1 MQPVARRFDQSL
13 QPAAELPAVEPG
25 GAPRAFGCAFKRL
38 GKYTPP
44 SRLTAIR
51 VAVLRSCL
59 EVSMSDHDDEPDD
72 DFDDDD
78 YLEDGGVI
86 PIDDEP
92 VYVELLD
99 QTLALDLCMPATASR
114 IVLSRSVFC
123 T

>member
-1 MQPVARRFDQSL
+1 
-13 QPAAELPAVEPG
+13 
-25 GAPRAFGCAFKRL
+25 
-38 GKYTPP
+38 
-44 SRLTAIR
+44 
-51 VAVLRSCL
+51 
-59 EVSMSDHDDEPDD
+59 MSDHDDEPDD